1 MKTIVINKNDA
12 NQRIDKFLIKYLK
25 QMPKSLI
32 YKCIRKKRI
41 KVNNRKC
48 EISYI
53 LSEGDILNLYINDEF
68 FLNSSHNLEFLQ
80 ASINLNILYEDKNI
94 LIIDKPPELVAH
106 PDENYKIDCLI
117 NRIKKYLYIKNEYD
131 INNNLTFS
139 PALVNRIDKNT
150 GGIVIAAKNFET
162 LKILNN
168 KIKNHQIKK
177 YYLCKVHGIMSKKS
191 DTLTAYIIKND
202 KLNISQISFTEKVGY
217 KNIITKYTVLNENY
231 NESLLKIEL
240 ITGRKHQI
248 RAHLSALGHPIVGD
262 KKYKLN
268 LYNNSKKYNYQALYS
283 YKIEFDCFDKS
294 EFLNYLNNK
303 IFYVNKIW
311 FLEDANYAKF
321 LKEDLK
327 FF

>member
-1 MKTIVINKNDA
+1 
-12 NQRIDKFLIKYLK
+12 
-25 QMPKSLI
+25 MPKSLI

-150 GGIVIAAKNFET
+150 GGIVIAAKNSET

-177 YYLCKVHGIMSKKS
+177 CYLCKVHGIMSKKS

-217 KNIITKYTVLNENY
+217 KKIITKYTVLNEKY

-268 LYNNSKKYNYQALYS
+268 LYNNPKKYNYQALYS